1 MDHIILPSGDNL
13 KTLLSQS
20 KITKA
25 DIKSILRQR
34 GVFCSSDEKSNT
46 VPLLMK
52 SLISPLEFNELVEK
66 IKN

>member
-46 VPLLMK
+46 VPLLKK

-66 IKN
+66 NKN